1 MKRAFFLLVI
11 SALALSCAPK
21 GPQPVNPS
29 ATPEAREL
37 LSFLYS
43 ISGTYTL
50 SGEHNF
56 ASDLSRY
63 DDEVFAMTGKRPVV
77 WGSDFSFNDIGEGF
91 ERYQHAGPLSITVPF
106 ERPCVHTGLTV
117 EEGRQGIVN
126 EAIAQARLGLMWHCC
141 DPRFTDGGNDC
152 NGDKVWTMDNA
163 PSAEEWDQLCTDGTP
178 LNAAWK
184 REMDSVIPYLAQL
197 QEAGVPVLWRPYH
210 EMNGAWFWWGNK
222 PGENGFKRLW
232 IMTYEYFT
240 AQGLNNLLWAR
251 KGKRRRPGLRTL
263 LPRQRIRG
271 CAGGRYLR
279 LGLQTV
285 TSRPTG
291 GTGRGQ
297 AHRHGRTGPAAAQ
310 PGHLRG
316 AAAMDLVHGL
326 GLFYRWTPRHGR
338 PSEPG
343 PQHLRLSPYPHP
355 GRNLLRGRQASGE
368 IKKHRSCAAMPYSF
382 NWRRR
387 RDSNIYCT
395 VLSRTA
401 YKCFK

>member
-126 EAIAQARLGLMWHCC
+126 EAIAQARLGRIITLMWHCC

-210 EMNGAWFWWGNK
+210 EMNGAWFWWGNQ

-240 AQGLNNLLWAR
+240 AQGLNNLLWVWDANAPR
-251 KGKRRRPGLRTL
+251 VKENDDALAYELFYPGNEYVDVLAADIYGWDYKQSHHDQLVELGGGKPIAMGELGQ
-263 LPRQRIRG
+263 LPRSLDTFEEQPQWTWFMVWGYFI
-271 CAGGRYLR
+271 GG
-279 LGLQTV
+279 
-285 TSRPTG
+285 
-291 GTGRGQ
+291 
-297 AHRHGRTGPAAAQ
+297 H
-310 PGHLRG
+310 RG
-316 AAAMDLVHGL
+316 AEDHLSLVRSI
-326 GLFYRWTPRHGR
+326 YDSPRI
-338 PSEPG
+338 
-343 PQHLRLSPYPHP
+343 LTLD
-355 GRNLLRGRQASGE
+355 E
-368 IKKHRSCAAMPYSF
+368 ISFEGGKHR
-382 NWRRR
+382 
-387 RDSNIYCT
+387 
-395 VLSRTA
+395 V
-401 YKCFK
+401 K

>member
-126 EAIAQARLGLMWHCC
+126 EAIAQARLGRIITLMWHCC

-240 AQGLNNLLWAR
+240 SKGLNNLLWVWDANAPR
-251 KGKRRRPGLRTL
+251 VKENDDALAYELFYPGNEYVDVLAADIYGWDYKQSHHDQLVELGGGKPIAMGELGQ
-263 LPRQRIRG
+263 LPRSLDTFEEQPQWTWFMVWGYFI
-271 CAGGRYLR
+271 GG
-279 LGLQTV
+279 
-285 TSRPTG
+285 
-291 GTGRGQ
+291 
-297 AHRHGRTGPAAAQ
+297 H
-310 PGHLRG
+310 RG
-316 AAAMDLVHGL
+316 AEDHLNLVRSI
-326 GLFYRWTPRHGR
+326 YDSPRI
-338 PSEPG
+338 
-343 PQHLRLSPYPHP
+343 LTLD
-355 GRNLLRGRQASGE
+355 E
-368 IKKHRSCAAMPYSF
+368 ISFEGGKHR
-382 NWRRR
+382 
-387 RDSNIYCT
+387 
-395 VLSRTA
+395 V
-401 YKCFK
+401 K

>member
-1 MKRAFFLLVI
+1 MKRTLFLVVI
-11 SALALSCAPK
+11 SALTLSCAPK

-43 ISGTYTL
+43 ISGSYTL

-63 DDEVFAMTGKRPVV
+63 DDEVYAMTGKRPVV

-91 ERYQHAGPLSITVPF
+91 ERYQHAGPLTITVPF
-106 ERPCVHTGLTV
+106 DRPCVHTGLTV

-126 EAIAQARLGLMWHCC
+126 EAIAQAKLGRIITLMWHCC

-152 NGDKVWTMDNA
+152 NGDKVWTMDQG
-163 PSAEEWDQLCTDGTP
+163 PSQEEWEQLCTEGTP

-240 AQGLNNLLWAR
+240 AQGLNNLLWVWDANAPR
-251 KGKRRRPGLRTL
+251 VKENDDALAYELFYPGNEYVDVLAADIYGWDYKQSHHDQLVELGGGKPIAMGELGQ
-263 LPRQRIRG
+263 LPRSLDTFEEQPQWTWFMVWGYFIGGHRGTEDHLNLVRSIYDSPRILTLDEISFEN
-271 CAGGRYLR
+271 GR
-279 LGLQTV
+279 
-285 TSRPTG
+285 
-291 GTGRGQ
+291 
-297 AHRHGRTGPAAAQ
+297 HR
-310 PGHLRG
+310 
-316 AAAMDLVHGL
+316 V
-326 GLFYRWTPRHGR
+326 
-338 PSEPG
+338 
-343 PQHLRLSPYPHP
+343 
-355 GRNLLRGRQASGE
+355 
-368 IKKHRSCAAMPYSF
+368 K
-382 NWRRR
+382 
-387 RDSNIYCT
+387 
-395 VLSRTA
+395 
-401 YKCFK
+401 

>member
-126 EAIAQARLGLMWHCC
+126 EAIAQARLGRIITLMWHCC

-240 AQGLNNLLWAR
+240 AQGLNNLLWVWDANAPR
-251 KGKRRRPGLRTL
+251 VKENDDALAYELFYPGNEYVDVLAADIYGWDYKQSHHDQLVELGGGKPIAMGELGQ
-263 LPRQRIRG
+263 LPKSLDTFEEQPQWTWFMVWGYFI
-271 CAGGRYLR
+271 GG
-279 LGLQTV
+279 
-285 TSRPTG
+285 
-291 GTGRGQ
+291 
-297 AHRHGRTGPAAAQ
+297 H
-310 PGHLRG
+310 RG
-316 AAAMDLVHGL
+316 AEDHLSLVRSI
-326 GLFYRWTPRHGR
+326 YDSPRI
-338 PSEPG
+338 
-343 PQHLRLSPYPHP
+343 LTLD
-355 GRNLLRGRQASGE
+355 E
-368 IKKHRSCAAMPYSF
+368 ISFEGGKHR
-382 NWRRR
+382 
-387 RDSNIYCT
+387 
-395 VLSRTA
+395 V
-401 YKCFK
+401 K

>member
-126 EAIAQARLGLMWHCC
+126 EAIAQARLGRIITLMWHCC

-222 PGENGFKRLW
+222 PGDNGFKRLW

-240 AQGLNNLLWAR
+240 AQGLNNLLWVWDANAPR
-251 KGKRRRPGLRTL
+251 VKENDDALAYELFYPGNEYVDVLAADIYGWDYKQSHHDQLVELGGGKPIAMGELGQ
-263 LPRQRIRG
+263 LPRSLDTFEEQPQWTWFMVWGYFIGGHRGTEDHLSLVRSIYDSPRILTLDEISFEN
-271 CAGGRYLR
+271 GR
-279 LGLQTV
+279 
-285 TSRPTG
+285 
-291 GTGRGQ
+291 
-297 AHRHGRTGPAAAQ
+297 HR
-310 PGHLRG
+310 
-316 AAAMDLVHGL
+316 V
-326 GLFYRWTPRHGR
+326 
-338 PSEPG
+338 
-343 PQHLRLSPYPHP
+343 
-355 GRNLLRGRQASGE
+355 
-368 IKKHRSCAAMPYSF
+368 K
-382 NWRRR
+382 
-387 RDSNIYCT
+387 
-395 VLSRTA
+395 
-401 YKCFK
+401 